1 MNNKID
7 VCACSK
13 TDLLEDRYSDR
24 YEQEL
29 KNKNYLAVA
38 LYDEFTFWQEGMA
51 QYYQEYCNIT
61 EEEIWNTIDKT
72 IDDQQF
78 TEEMCN
84 CFDYYLNHNRKES
97 D

>member
-38 LYDEFTFWQEGMA
+38 LYDEFSFWQESMA
-51 QYYQEYCNIT
+51 QNDEEYCNLS
-61 EEEIWNTIDKT
+61 EEEIWHTIDKT

-78 TEEMCN
+78 TEAMWN
-84 CFDYYLNHNRKES
+84 CFDYYLSHNRKES
-97 D
+97 E